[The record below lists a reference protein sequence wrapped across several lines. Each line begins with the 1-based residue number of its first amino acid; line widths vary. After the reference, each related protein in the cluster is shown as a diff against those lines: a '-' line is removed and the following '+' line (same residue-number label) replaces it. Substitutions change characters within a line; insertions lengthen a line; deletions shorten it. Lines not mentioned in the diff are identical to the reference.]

1 MISTEENV
9 IKDKKINYNK
19 RYKIM
24 SKIFIILELL
34 MLLFVNTFIRCAC
47 GRAFFNQIPPI
58 IMLMIEIILYFITR
72 NRVGTNKEQKMMV
85 IVYIILLIIFCISLV
100 AIQNPHNTIIS

>member
-24 SKIFIILELL
+24 SKIF
-34 MLLFVNTFIRCAC
+34 
-47 GRAFFNQIPPI
+47 
-58 IMLMIEIILYFITR
+58 LYW
-72 NRVGTNKEQKMMV
+72 N
-85 IVYIILLIIFCISLV
+85 Y
-100 AIQNPHNTIIS
+100 